1 MDKFEAI
8 KSATEVNNK
17 WTNREV
23 IWFHYFNPNGL
34 YAAKKSINDKISA
47 LVDAGVCKP
56 GAIIAY
62 GGLYTF
68 HTDRLS
74 DLVTKKR
81 VKTSDMQS
89 VLRGLRFAIEMAEEF
104 IAKSSATA
112 N

>member
-62 GGLYTF
+62 GTLNTF
-68 HTDRLS
+68 HTNWLS
-74 DLVTKKR
+74 NLVTKKR
-81 VKTSDMQS
+81 VKTSDMRG
-89 VLRGLRFAIEMAEEF
+89 VLSGLRFAIEMAEEF
-104 IAKSSATA
+104 IAKSSVTA